1 MPPAQSPK
9 RSITGLKSTF
19 WGVEKTKAA
28 QPKPQVQRP
37 KEKMFYFFYENTT
50 MAKALKDNKTKEKN
64 PNGRRAKNKKQYT
77 GKKKKGNGPPEDA
90 SMNSSPHKEPIISED
105 DCAKKRLSI
114 ASSPPWAEDE
124 WIILVGPMS
133 WRERNDLQMK
143 AGAHGVPVR
152 LEEPYEKLEIDLTGK
167 VGV

>member
-9 RSITGLKSTF
+9 RSTTELKSTF
-19 WGVEKTKAA
+19 RGVEKNKSA

-50 MAKALKDNKTKEKN
+50 MAKALKGNKTKEKN
-64 PNGRRAKNKKQYT
+64 PNGRRAKNKKLYT

-90 SMNSSPHKEPIISED
+90 SNGPPIISEE
-105 DCAKKRLSI
+105 DCAKNRLSI
-114 ASSPPWAEDE
+114 ASLPRAEDE

-143 AGAHGVPVR
+143 ASNWCGNC
-152 LEEPYEKLEIDLTGK
+152 
-167 VGV
+167 